1 MKEKGVGKMAQW
13 LRALAAL
20 PEDLGLGPA
29 PMCNLTMFVTPIQG
43 GLISS
48 LVLCGQSVQYI
59 RAANHTYKI
68 RERQRQTDRQTDR
81 QRERNRDRER
91 QRERKRK
98 REKRQKV
105 CFNGSPLEFIP
116 LNRRH

>member
-68 RERQRQTDRQTDR
+68 RERQRERETDRQTDR
-81 QRERNRDRER
+81 QTERKKQR
-91 QRERKRK
+91 QRETE
-98 REKRQKV
+98 REKEEEREETE
-105 CFNGSPLEFIP
+105 GML
-116 LNRRH
+116 